1 MIKLQY
7 EQAGNC
13 LTNTHTHI
21 YIQYIYIY
29 IGTYPST
36 YLYIYLSIYRS
47 IYLSIC
53 LSIYLSIHPSIYLSI
68 SGDQCRIV
76 EQLSTAMFN
85 FTKPEVDT
93 AEAQGTDET
102 ILSFVVWVV
111 APS

>member
-13 LTNTHTHI
+13 LANTHTHI
-21 YIQYIYIY
+21 YTIYIYRY

-36 YLYIYLSIYRS
+36 YLYIYLSIY
-47 IYLSIC
+47 LSIC
-53 LSIYLSIHPSIYLSI
+53 LSIDLSIYPSIYLSI